1 MRKELVQIAQKLLRD
16 LYRLKQGELLVIT
29 ADTLSDEEVVKAT
42 ESAAQ
47 QLGIKWATLWIKA
60 PGGVAVAA
68 DKEIPGAAV
77 AALLMQ
83 ADAWAEY
90 NKMWIYGSSA
100 YNEVMKNN
108 RKLRHMCLT
117 GATGDL
123 LAHCIGDIRYDALQ
137 LFGEKLA
144 DKISHAGCMRM
155 ITEKGMDIC
164 FENVKG
170 RPILKELGDAGKP
183 GTNML
188 PGQIAWTPCIE
199 SVNGTLVFD
208 GALAPVCGVPQ
219 EPVKITVKDG
229 RAVEVTG
236 GAEAGSYDRWL
247 NSFGH
252 KQMFGISHTGLGI
265 NPGAVLSGDIL
276 QDQRVWGSVTWAFGS
291 IGGNLVPPDGVAGP
305 SHSDCV
311 ALDATLLIDGKEFF
325 RYGEV
330 VDEAFTDL
338 AQKVRERQ

>member
-1 MRKELVQIAQKLLRD
+1 MRNELVQIAQKLLRD
-16 LYRLKQGELLVIT
+16 LYEMKQGELLVIT
-29 ADTLSDEEVVKAT
+29 ADTLSDAEVVKAT
-42 ESAAQ
+42 EEAAQ
-47 QLGIKWATLWIKA
+47 LLDIQWATLWIQA

-68 DKEIPGAAV
+68 DKDIPGDGIS
-77 AALLMQ
+77 ALLMR

-108 RKLRHMCLT
+108 KKLRHMCLT

-123 LAHCIGDIRYDALQ
+123 LTHCIGDIRYDALQ
-137 LFGEKLA
+137 MFGEKLA
-144 DKISHAGCMRM
+144 AKISQARSMRM
-155 ITEKGMDIC
+155 ITAKGMDIR
-164 FENVKG
+164 FENKKE
-170 RPILKELGDAGKP
+170 RPILKELGNAGKP

-208 GALAPVCGVPQ
+208 GALAPVCGVPE

-229 RAVEVTG
+229 KAVEVTG
-236 GAEAGSYDRWL
+236 GAEAEAYDRWL
-247 NSFGH
+247 KSFGH
-252 KQMFGISHTGLGI
+252 PQMFGISHTGLGI

-311 ALDATLLIDGKEFF
+311 ALDATLIIDGREFF
-325 RYGEV
+325 RHGEV
-330 VDEAFTDL
+330 VDEEFTEL
-338 AQKVRERQ
+338 ARKVREQ